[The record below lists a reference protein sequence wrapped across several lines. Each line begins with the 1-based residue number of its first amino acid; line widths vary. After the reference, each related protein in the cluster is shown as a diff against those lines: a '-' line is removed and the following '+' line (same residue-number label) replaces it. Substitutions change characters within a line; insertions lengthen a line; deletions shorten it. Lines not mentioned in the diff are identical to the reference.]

1 MGSNSFGRQFTVT
14 TFGESH
20 GKGIGCV
27 IDGCPA
33 GVTLDEEMFVSAM
46 KRRRPGFSPF
56 TSPRKEE
63 DRVEILSGVFEN
75 KTTGTPI
82 TLWIQN
88 KDQKSASYEEV
99 KNIIRPGHANFSYL
113 KKYGIFDYRGGGRAS
128 ARETA
133 TRVAAGVVAKQLLG
147 SIVIEAKV
155 VEVGGHKQNF
165 KKVLEQVMEDGDST
179 GGIIECVIK
188 NVPSGLGDPIYEKV
202 EANLAKAMLS
212 INACR
217 GIEFGDGFNSAAMK
231 GSLHNDKMEDG
242 KFLSNHHSG
251 ILAGITTGEEITFKV
266 AFKPTSSIKKEMKT
280 MLVSGGNTTL
290 TPKKNTR
297 HDPCVAL
304 RAPAIVEAMAALV
317 FADFILLS
325 NCDKLEKTLVST

>member
-1 MGSNSFGRQFTVT
+1 MGSNSFGRQFKVT
-14 TFGESH
+14 SFGESH

-33 GVTLDEEMFVSAM
+33 GVYLDEQMFASAM

-75 KTTGTPI
+75 TSTGAPI
-82 TLWIQN
+82 TLWIEN
-88 KDQKSASYEEV
+88 KDQKSTSYEEV
-99 KNIIRPGHANFSYL
+99 KDVIRPGHANFSYL

-147 SIVIEAKV
+147 AIVIQAKV
-155 VEVGGHKQNF
+155 IQVGGYKENF
-165 KKVLEQVMEDGDST
+165 KKVLEQVIEEGDSV
-179 GGIIECVIK
+179 GGIIECNIK
-188 NVPSGLGDPIYEKV
+188 NVPPGLGDPIYEKV

-217 GIEFGDGFNSAAMK
+217 GVEFGDGFDSAAMK
-231 GSLHNDKMEDG
+231 GSLHNDQMENG
-242 KFLSNHHSG
+242 KFLTNHHGG
-251 ILAGITTGEEITFKV
+251 ILAGITTGEEITFRA

-280 MLVSGGNTTL
+280 LLTCGANTTL
-290 TPKKNTR
+290 APKKNTR

-325 NCDKLEKTLVST
+325 NCDKLEKTLT